1 MNDLNGRFQSLSEME
16 IIEAA
21 YPYLPMCFRRIATL
35 LTHDRGTFLKHS
47 QFHTEPGVLVIRTGQ
62 RLHSL
67 HDLNAVGHTG
77 REAFPGPRL
86 LISVK
91 TFHSSLICY

>member
-47 QFHTEPGVLVIRTGQ
+47 QFHTEPGVLVVRIGQ
-62 RLHSL
+62 SL
-67 HDLNAVGHTG
+67 PDLNAVGRTG
-77 REAFPGPRL
+77 REAFVEL
-86 LISVK
+86 
-91 TFHSSLICY
+91 